1 MSFIHYVGLSS
12 KVLDILPTEIL
23 IKLDSY
29 WKNKEKSVSK
39 HSNDAKI
46 YKKFAKNLGKE
57 WYFIFLLYS
66 QYININ
72 VLENRFN
79 FIREAERFH
88 YLKHISHFHFYLNSK
103 KYVLNISFE

>member
-1 MSFIHYVGLSS
+1 LSFIHYVGLSS

-57 WYFIFLLYS
+57 
-66 QYININ
+66 
-72 VLENRFN
+72 
-79 FIREAERFH
+79 
-88 YLKHISHFHFYLNSK
+88 
-103 KYVLNISFE
+103 